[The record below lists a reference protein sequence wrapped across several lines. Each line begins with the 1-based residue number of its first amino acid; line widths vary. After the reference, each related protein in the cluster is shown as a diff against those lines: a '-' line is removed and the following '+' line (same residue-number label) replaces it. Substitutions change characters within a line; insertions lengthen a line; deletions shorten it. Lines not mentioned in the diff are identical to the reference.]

1 MRRSDRHAFPRLLL
15 LTALLPVP
23 ALLVAA
29 TTATPTLAPP
39 VAGKIPHTEV
49 LHGETRQ
56 DDYYWLREKTNPD
69 VIKYLEAE
77 NAYTDAMLKPTE
89 KLQENLYKEMLG
101 RIKETDLS
109 VPYRKDGY
117 LYYSRTEKGKQYPI
131 HCRKKGS
138 LEAPEEI
145 TIDLNEAAK
154 DHKFL
159 SLSEY
164 EVSDDGR
171 LLAYALDF
179 TGYRQYT
186 MFVKNLATGQTLPEK
201 IERVDAV
208 AWASDNKTLFY
219 VVEDD
224 AKRPYRLYRHKL
236 GATGADD
243 LIYEEKDEMFNL
255 DVGRTRSGAFILAGA
270 GSHTATEFRYL
281 PAGEPD
287 GAFKLIAAREKDHEY
302 DVDHAGDLFY
312 IRTNSGGRNFRVV
325 TAPVTAPGR
334 ENWKEIVPHR
344 ANVMI
349 EGIDCFAKQ
358 YVRYERED
366 GLQQVTVAD
375 LVMGT
380 TQRIQFPEAAYA
392 VFPSNN
398 PEFDSQMLRYSYQS
412 HITPPSV
419 FDYDFQTRKTT
430 LLKQTEVLG
439 GYDPTQYI
447 TERTYATASDG
458 ARVPIALVYRKGVK
472 KDGSAPMML
481 YAYGSYGFPSP
492 ITFSS
497 TRLSLLD
504 RGMIW
509 AVAGIRGGGEMGKA
523 WHDQGRMMNK
533 RNTFTDFIASA
544 EYLIAQNYTS
554 KDRLVIMGGS
564 AGGLLMGAVT
574 NMRPDLFAAVI
585 AKVPFVDV
593 INTMLDTSL
602 PLTVGEFEEWGNPR
616 NKDEYEYM
624 KTYCPYTNI
633 AAKNYPT
640 MLVETSLND
649 SQVMYHEPAK
659 YVAKMRAM
667 RTGNNPLLLRVNM
680 SAGHGGAS
688 GRYDALKE
696 TALDYAF
703 ILSVLHL
710 DNAPPLKRVGDV

>member
-1 MRRSDRHAFPRLLL
+1 MRRHDHRSLLRLLL
-15 LTALLPVP
+15 LTVLIPAL

-29 TTATPTLAPP
+29 TPATLTPP
-39 VAGKIPHTEV
+39 VAKKIQKTEV

-56 DDYYWLREKTNPD
+56 DDYFWLREKSDPE
-69 VIKYLEAE
+69 VIKYLESE
-77 NAYTDAMLKPTE
+77 NAYTAAMLKPTE
-89 KLQENLYKEMLG
+89 KLQEDLYKEMLG

-109 VPYRKDGY
+109 VPYRKGGY
-117 LYYSRTEKGKQYPI
+117 FYYSRTEQGKQYPI

-138 LEAPEEI
+138 LDAPEEI

-154 DHKFL
+154 GHSFL
-159 SLSEY
+159 SMSEY
-164 EVSDDGR
+164 EVSDDGK

-179 TGYRQYT
+179 TGFRQYT
-186 MFVKNLATGQTLPEK
+186 MFVKNLATGQTLSEK
-201 IERVDAV
+201 VERVDAV
-208 AWASDNKTLFY
+208 AWAADNQALFY

-224 AKRPYRLYRHKL
+224 TKRPCRMYRHRL

-255 DVGRTRSGAFILAGA
+255 NVGRTRSGAFILAGS

-281 PAGEPD
+281 PAGTPD
-287 GAFKLIAAREKDHEY
+287 GEWKIISPREKEHEY
-302 DVDHAGDLFY
+302 DVEHAGDLFY
-312 IRTNSGGRNFRVV
+312 IRTNSGGRNFRLV
-325 TAPVTAPGR
+325 TAPVTSPGR
-334 ENWKEIVPHR
+334 ENWKEIVPYR
-344 ANVMI
+344 ASVMI
-349 EGIDCFAKQ
+349 ENIDSFAKQ
-358 YVRYERED
+358 YVLYERED
-366 GLQQVTVAD
+366 GLQQITITD
-375 LVMGT
+375 LNSGT
-380 TQRIQFPEAAYA
+380 SQRIQFPEAAYA

-398 PEFDSQMLRYSYQS
+398 PEFDSQALRYSYQS
-412 HITPPSV
+412 HITPSSV
-419 FDYDFQTRKTT
+419 FDYDFQKRQSR

-439 GYDPTQYI
+439 GYDPTQYM

-497 TRLSLLD
+497 SRLSLLD

-544 EYLIAQNYTS
+544 EYLIAQKYTS
-554 KDRLVIMGGS
+554 KERLVIMGGS
-564 AGGLLMGAVT
+564 AGGLLVGAVT

-593 INTMLDTSL
+593 INTMLDTTL
-602 PLTVGEFEEWGNPR
+602 PLTVGEFEEWGNPQ
-616 NKDEYEYM
+616 NKDDYNYM
-624 KTYCPYTNI
+624 KSYCPYSNI
-633 AAKNYPT
+633 GPKNYPA

-659 YVAKMRAM
+659 YVAKMRALK
-667 RTGNNPLLLRVNM
+667 TGNNPLLLRVNM
-680 SAGHGGAS
+680 SAGHGGSS

-696 TALDYAF
+696 TAIDYAF
-703 ILSVLHL
+703 ILSVLHM